1 MRRSTLVG
9 VAACL
14 LASAQDEPLIPVR
27 VVFSNPHAVSLH
39 LYWFDPE
46 TPEVGSFLMTLA
58 PSEERP
64 VDTFIGEEY
73 GVALD
78 GAEELGARFSVRGA
92 LEPTHS
98 AAIDDE
104 VLCEFGAWP
113 AGVPPPAAVLADVLP
128 RLSAGNALAPE
139 SFNATRSAKWQFG
152 GGALP
157 GALEAA
163 MEHDESALAWAR
175 PLVAAL
181 AEDGAD
187 AFLLNALAVPCGAE
201 VAAHYDD
208 SLSRGRTGVRVAIAF
223 VDVPRGRWAGGEF
236 QAYASQ
242 AGALAGQPP
251 LCTVAPV
258 VGAVATFRGDL
269 YHGVT
274 ALECDAATAG
284 ERVSIVLEQYDTARH
299 PDIATATTAGWRS
312 AAEVVSFPL
321 PLPDATEPTPQ
332 PAARPRRAVD
342 FEL

>member
-113 AGVPPPAAVLADVLP
+113 AGVPLSFLAKLVQIAQVRNLVGFLRTWRVP
-128 RLSAGNALAPE
+128 RVAQPTIRSLA
-139 SFNATRSAKWQFG
+139 SG
-152 GGALP
+152 C
-157 GALEAA
+157 LEAA
-163 MEHDESALAWAR
+163 SPFH
-175 PLVAAL
+175 
-181 AEDGAD
+181 
-187 AFLLNALAVPCGAE
+187 
-201 VAAHYDD
+201 
-208 SLSRGRTGVRVAIAF
+208 LS
-223 VDVPRGRWAGGEF
+223 
-236 QAYASQ
+236 
-242 AGALAGQPP
+242 
-251 LCTVAPV
+251 
-258 VGAVATFRGDL
+258 
-269 YHGVT
+269 
-274 ALECDAATAG
+274 
-284 ERVSIVLEQYDTARH
+284 
-299 PDIATATTAGWRS
+299 
-312 AAEVVSFPL
+312 
-321 PLPDATEPTPQ
+321 
-332 PAARPRRAVD
+332 
-342 FEL
+342 

>member
-1 MRRSTLVG
+1 MTSFALVG
-9 VAACL
+9 LAACL

-187 AFLLNALAVPCGAE
+187 ALAEDGA
-201 VAAHYDD
+201 D
-208 SLSRGRTGVRVAIAF
+208 
-223 VDVPRGRWAGGEF
+223 
-236 QAYASQ
+236 AS
-242 AGALAGQPP
+242 A
-251 LCTVAPV
+251 
-258 VGAVATFRGDL
+258 
-269 YHGVT
+269 
-274 ALECDAATAG
+274 DAARARVVTFASPSAVQVWA
-284 ERVSIVLEQYDTARH
+284 ERVGTGSAAACIGETSAAACRE
-299 PDIATATTAGWRS
+299 AGWASERVFWPEKPGMDGWLV
-312 AAEVVSFPL
+312 AVEN
-321 PLPDATEPTPQ
+321 
-332 PAARPRRAVD
+332 AARG
-342 FEL
+342 